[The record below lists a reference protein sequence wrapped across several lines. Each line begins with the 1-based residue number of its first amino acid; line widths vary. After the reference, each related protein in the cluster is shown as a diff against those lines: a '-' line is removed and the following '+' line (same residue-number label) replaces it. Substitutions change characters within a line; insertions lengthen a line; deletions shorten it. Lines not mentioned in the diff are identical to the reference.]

1 MGVGQE
7 AGVPRGERGGG
18 EVQRGPKEG
27 HSSDIHV
34 EGSHHRE
41 LCDMVMGVLSLQHP
55 SGSQDRAHGD
65 KRGRTNRERGLGQFG
80 LFSHPMISAGPLGDF
95 TDFSQEHLAF
105 CSGSW
110 PEPGS
115 QLLCEP
121 RLCPRQPTTSLH

>member
-1 MGVGQE
+1 M
-7 AGVPRGERGGG
+7 
-18 EVQRGPKEG
+18 QRGPKEG
-27 HSSDIHV
+27 RSSNIHV

-55 SGSQDRAHGD
+55 SGSQDRAHGA
-65 KRGRTNRERGLGQFG
+65 KRGRPGGVGLASLGC
-80 LFSHPMISAGPLGDF
+80 SRPMVSAGPLGDF

-110 PEPGS
+110 PGS

-121 RLCPRQPTTSLH
+121 GLCPRQPTTSLH